1 MERLDKVL
9 IEKVKGK
16 LLNAD
21 EFTGLK
27 TGFKGIDSLTNGF
40 ANGQLIVMGGR
51 PGMGKTTFA
60 CSLIDN
66 VCFHDNKS
74 CIYCSLEMSKE
85 QAVAKFLLMH
95 ANIKY
100 YEKGMDEI
108 IYRLA
113 DSAADLEKS
122 KLRID
127 TGYAC
132 DCEEFIDSCKSVGKK
147 GRVDLIIVDYLE
159 LLGNDKAYLSKIL
172 LGLKELA
179 EELDCPV
186 LVLSQ
191 LKRTVE
197 YREDH
202 MPCIDDFAHAQIVG
216 KYADEILLLY
226 REAYYDP
233 DADRSKAVI
242 KLARHKYLWNMN
254 IPMRF
259 DTEVFAFRDN
269 E

>member
-1 MERLDKVL
+1 MEMVDKVL
-9 IEKVKGK
+9 IERIKEKY
-16 LLNAD
+16 LNVTG
-21 EFTGLK
+21 FTGLK
-27 TGFKGIDSLTNGF
+27 TGFKGIDSLTGGF

-51 PGMGKTTFA
+51 PGMGKTTFT

-66 VCFHDNKS
+66 ICLNDNKS
-74 CIYCSLEMSKE
+74 CVFFSSEMTKK
-85 QAVAKFLLMH
+85 QTIDRLMRIH
-95 ANIKY
+95 SNIKY
-100 YEKGMDEI
+100 YERDPDEI
-108 IYRLA
+108 ADRLIN
-113 DSAADLEKS
+113 SAAVMEKA

-127 TGYAC
+127 TAYIC
-132 DCEEFIDSCKSVGKK
+132 DCDGFIESCKNDGRKE
-147 GRVDLIIVDYLE
+147 RVDLIIIDYQE
-159 LLGNDKAYLSKIL
+159 LLEGDKRHLSREL

-186 LVLSQ
+186 LVILQ

-202 MPCIDDFAHAQIVG
+202 MPCIADFAHEQIVE

-233 DADRSKAVI
+233 YADLSKAVI

-259 DTEVFAFRDN
+259 DTEVFAFRD
-269 E
+269 EE